1 MISHFWKKIRAKS
14 IAFWFIYIV
23 ILLYSVMNDLHF
35 FDFTYADTG
44 SYYEASGNPYAKMFY
59 FTLKTAFAVLL
70 YFFMNMISRGFTAV
84 RNKNRDS
91 RRRLIFVLIIM
102 IVYIIFLILCWPG
115 VWWCSGA
122 DEFKMVDFISHLQ
135 VQYHQVHGG
144 EHVLGGDVDQHGVD
158 GLHRQS
164 PVRARRQEPP
174 QQPRRPGGLPAR
186 RVAAAHAVADQPAL
200 KVFG

>member
-91 RRRLIFVLIIM
+91 RRRL
-102 IVYIIFLILCWPG
+102 G
-115 VWWCSGA
+115 RSG
-122 DEFKMVDFISHLQ
+122 L
-135 VQYHQVHGG
+135 
-144 EHVLGGDVDQHGVD
+144 
-158 GLHRQS
+158 
-164 PVRARRQEPP
+164 ARRRTLLGNAQYGH
-174 QQPRRPGGLPAR
+174 QQRDRRCIP
-186 RVAAAHAVADQPAL
+186 D
-200 KVFG
+200 